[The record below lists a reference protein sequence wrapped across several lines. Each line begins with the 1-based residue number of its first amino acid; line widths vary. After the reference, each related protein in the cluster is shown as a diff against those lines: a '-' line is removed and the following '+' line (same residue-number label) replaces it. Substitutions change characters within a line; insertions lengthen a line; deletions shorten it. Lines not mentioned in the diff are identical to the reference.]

1 MMKPLSAKITLWS
14 LVATIAVM
22 GVATI
27 AESRIGTRQIN
38 ANVYGTVWF
47 SLMWGI
53 VAVASIIL
61 LKQRY
66 RNMRP
71 ASLMLHA
78 AFILILAGALLTRLT
93 SERGMLHL
101 RAGEPT
107 ATYTDENAGRYRL
120 PFTVTLDRFETEYY
134 PGTLAPSD
142 YVSEITLIWPDGN
155 DEQRQISMNNIASV
169 EGWRLYQSSFDED
182 GRGSWISLNR
192 DRYGIPV
199 TYAGYVMLFISFIW
213 MLVEPRG
220 RFRSISSRLFRRVAV
235 ITIPFLLVPSQEAAA
250 SPATLSKKAAATF
263 GRVQLLFN
271 DRIAPF
277 QTVASDFTSKLSG
290 DREYNGYTS
299 EQVTLGWLFYPEE
312 WQYEPMI
319 KIKSRALR
327 QELRLREYA
336 AFVDFFDSGGR
347 YILEPYCRKAYRDAA
362 DTPLNKAVR
371 ETDEKIQLI
380 AMLRQG
386 TIMTVFPYT
395 DTVGRTIWL
404 APVSEIPP
412 EAPDGYKRVVKGL
425 FPLMYS
431 AVKEN
436 REPEFYRA
444 VEGLMRFQ
452 KANAGTTLLSDTKV
466 TAERI
471 YNNFPFAT
479 CLYRANLGIGIL
491 AFLPLLFFTGL
502 SGGKIGKW
510 RKRIQKAISVFTVI
524 SFLFLT
530 AGIMLRT
537 YVSARLPFGNG
548 YETMLLL
555 SWFILLFALILNNRI
570 PWVTPFAL
578 LLSGFFLLISHLNL
592 MNPQITPLMPV
603 LTSPLLSIHVA
614 TVMASYAL
622 LSLTFINSAAALLSA
637 RLAPFSDISGYS
649 ADFSRFLLYPALA
662 LLSIGI
668 FTGAIWA
675 NVSWGAYWSWD
686 PKEVWALI
694 TLLVYA
700 LPLHAGWL
708 PFFRKEKSLHVYL
721 LFAFATVL
729 MTYFGVNYMLGG
741 MHSYAG

>member
-362 DTPLNKAVR
+362 DTPLN
-371 ETDEKIQLI
+371 
-380 AMLRQG
+380 
-386 TIMTVFPYT
+386 
-395 DTVGRTIWL
+395 
-404 APVSEIPP
+404 
-412 EAPDGYKRVVKGL
+412 
-425 FPLMYS
+425 
-431 AVKEN
+431 
-436 REPEFYRA
+436 
-444 VEGLMRFQ
+444 
-452 KANAGTTLLSDTKV
+452 
-466 TAERI
+466 
-471 YNNFPFAT
+471 
-479 CLYRANLGIGIL
+479 
-491 AFLPLLFFTGL
+491 
-502 SGGKIGKW
+502 
-510 RKRIQKAISVFTVI
+510 
-524 SFLFLT
+524 
-530 AGIMLRT
+530 
-537 YVSARLPFGNG
+537 
-548 YETMLLL
+548 
-555 SWFILLFALILNNRI
+555 
-570 PWVTPFAL
+570 
-578 LLSGFFLLISHLNL
+578 
-592 MNPQITPLMPV
+592 
-603 LTSPLLSIHVA
+603 
-614 TVMASYAL
+614 
-622 LSLTFINSAAALLSA
+622 LSLIH
-637 RLAPFSDISGYS
+637 I
-649 ADFSRFLLYPALA
+649 
-662 LLSIGI
+662 
-668 FTGAIWA
+668 
-675 NVSWGAYWSWD
+675 
-686 PKEVWALI
+686 
-694 TLLVYA
+694 
-700 LPLHAGWL
+700 
-708 PFFRKEKSLHVYL
+708 
-721 LFAFATVL
+721 
-729 MTYFGVNYMLGG
+729 
-741 MHSYAG
+741 